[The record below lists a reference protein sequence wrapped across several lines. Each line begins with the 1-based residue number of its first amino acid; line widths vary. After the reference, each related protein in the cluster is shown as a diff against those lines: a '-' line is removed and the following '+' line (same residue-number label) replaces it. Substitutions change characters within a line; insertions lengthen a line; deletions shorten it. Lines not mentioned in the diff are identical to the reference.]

1 MTDDVVKKMLELEK
15 RAKDIVS
22 EAEERKKHIDE
33 EVESEIIAMR
43 GSYAERAAD
52 RVEKVMRFEEE
63 TAEKKLAEL
72 RQSTDATM
80 AKIKKTYDN
89 NREKWIC
96 ELYKKVIG

>member
-33 EVESEIIAMR
+33 EVENEIIAMR
-43 GSYAERAAD
+43 GSYAERAD
-52 RVEKVMRFEEE
+52 NRVDKVMRFEEE
-63 TAEKKLAEL
+63 MAEKKLAEL

-96 ELYKKVIG
+96 ELYEKVIG